1 MTIFYKE
8 IPNISILAG
17 AFFEMH
23 LPVQYIGVLESTA
36 SGNNLEIEAIDE
48 NEISTIRKGIAFSM
62 ASSVG
67 KSIRIWNRGGTTIT
81 VDLAISDTIFQ
92 DNRLVFTSALPVTG
106 GDSRSTPA
114 SKTAPA
120 TTATVLVATNT
131 ARTELTVQNNG
142 TVDIRVGDSGITP
155 TRGVRVLAGGEY
167 STKCKDALY
176 SVSEGA
182 SNTLIDIEDESIT

>member
-17 AFFEMH
+17 DYFEMH
-23 LPVQYIGVLESTA
+23 LPVQYIGILESTA

-67 KSIRIWNRGGTTIT
+67 KSIRIWNRGGTTVT
-81 VDLAISDTIFQ
+81 VDIAISDTIFQ

-114 SKTAPA
+114 SKTAPT
-120 TTATVLVATNT
+120 TTATLLVATNT
-131 ARTELTVQNNG
+131 ARTELSVQNNG
-142 TVDIRVGDSGITP
+142 STVIRVGDSGITP
-155 TRGVRVLAGGEY
+155 TRGKRVLAGGEY